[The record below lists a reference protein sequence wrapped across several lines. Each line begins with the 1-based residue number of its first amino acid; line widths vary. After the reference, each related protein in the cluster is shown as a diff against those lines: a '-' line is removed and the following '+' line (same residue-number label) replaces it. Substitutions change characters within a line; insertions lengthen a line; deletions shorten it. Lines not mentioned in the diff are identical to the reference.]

1 MVKRFDCQV
10 AVTVN
15 FQLRFELSES
25 RKRVG
30 KQTVERECQLFYG
43 PAYNLVLV
51 VYSTCCGSSAIG
63 LAGVV
68 LGRRSASGRLLICWG
83 QLKPETLGPTQA
95 GNRCE
100 RRRLRKPKTP
110 EKTPK
115 TASQHDKELG
125 KPQQVAIS
133 IKHVSLP
140 TIRLARA
147 T

>member
-10 AVTVN
+10 AVTVS

-30 KQTVERECQLFYG
+30 KQTVEQECQLFYG

-51 VYSTCCGSSAIG
+51 VCSTCCGSSAVG

-83 QLKPETLGPTQA
+83 QLKPETDANGGGLENLKCQ
-95 GNRCE
+95 
-100 RRRLRKPKTP
+100 K
-110 EKTPK
+110 
-115 TASQHDKELG
+115 
-125 KPQQVAIS
+125 KPQKLRANM
-133 IKHVSLP
+133 
-140 TIRLARA
+140 IRS
-147 T
+147 